1 MKHLKKKDRSTW
13 WVVGIT
19 IAFTVLIIFG
29 VSKAQTNN
37 QSSGSSKP
45 SQLQTTEN
53 NYDFG
58 SISMANGKVKRVF
71 SFKNDTSAVIV
82 AKKLYTS
89 CMCTQATLLKSGEI
103 FGPFGM
109 PAHGAIPEINKEIE
123 PGQDAQ
129 IEVVFDPA
137 AHGPAGVGP
146 IERQATLETSDGQL
160 VFKFKAQVT
169 P

>member
-1 MKHLKKKDRSTW
+1 MKHYKKKDRSTL
-13 WVVGIT
+13 WVVVIT
-19 IAFTVLIIFG
+19 ILLTVLIIFG
-29 VSKAQTNN
+29 ISKAEKNN
-37 QSSGSSKP
+37 QTSGNTKP
-45 SQLQTTEN
+45 SQLQTAEN
-53 NYDFG
+53 SYDFG
-58 SISMANGKVKRVF
+58 SISMANGKVKKTF
-71 SFKNDTSAVIV
+71 TFKNNTSEAIV

-89 CMCTQATLLKSGEI
+89 CMCTQATLTKNDKT

-109 PAHGAIPEINKEIE
+109 PAHGFIPEINENIE
-123 PGQDAQ
+123 PGQEAQ

-146 IERQATLETSDGQL
+146 IERQATLDTSDGQL